1 MINFKG
7 VEHRLEFVKN
17 IGGVSYYNDSKA
29 TNLDSVKVA
38 LDSFDNKI
46 YLLMGGQDKE
56 GNFLDL
62 APYLKN
68 KVKKIITFGQASDK
82 VSKALRDAVRLKKVK
97 DLKDAVELSHMNAV
111 PGDIV
116 LLSPGCASFDQ
127 FANFEERGFEFK
139 KLVKEIA
146 KA

>member
-1 MINFKG
+1 
-7 VEHRLEFVKN
+7 
-17 IGGVSYYNDSKA
+17 
-29 TNLDSVKVA
+29 
-38 LDSFDNKI
+38 
-46 YLLMGGQDKE
+46 MGGQDKG